1 MNEIKKLPSSVRKAG
16 KVLLIVAVLLT
27 LSIPG
32 RRFWR
37 ELMCLSGFEIRT
49 DAPLSIHVLDV
60 GKADAILL
68 ICEGKTALLDA
79 GTGVSGS
86 EIMDYLGRCRIDRLD
101 YVIASHPDSD
111 HIGGMPR
118 VLGEVNCGELVRS
131 SQFEEEYATVEQ
143 ARLENSVSL
152 RVVSAGDVIDLGGAR
167 LEVLGPVREYEETNN
182 ASLVLRLTYGDFTA
196 LFCGDIEREAEQDLT
211 DSGSDLSADLLKVS
225 HHGSDT
231 SSTPMFLNAVRPTWA
246 VISVGRDN
254 NELPKEIVLRR
265 LDKLCTEVYRT
276 DVEGNIIFTYDKTNG
291 FEAQINN

>member
-1 MNEIKKLPSSVRKAG
+1 MSEKKKLPENLRRVG
-16 KVLLIVAVLLT
+16 KVLLIAAVLLT
-27 LSIPG
+27 LSLPG

-68 ICEGKTALLDA
+68 ICEGETALLDA

-86 EIMDYLGRCRIDRLD
+86 EIKDYLGRCKIGRLD

-118 VLGEVNCGELVRS
+118 VLREVECGEFVRS
-131 SQFEEEYATVEQ
+131 AYFEEEYSLVEQ
-143 ARLENSVSL
+143 ARSENSVPL
-152 RVVSAGDVIDLGGAR
+152 RVVSVGDVIRLGGAE
-167 LEVLGPVREYEETNN
+167 LEVLGPVREYEDTNN

-196 LFCGDIEREAEQDLT
+196 LFCGDIEREAEQDLVG
-211 DSGSDLSADLLKVS
+211 SGADLSVDLLKVA

-231 SSTPMFLNAVRPTWA
+231 SSTPVFLNIVRPNWA

-265 LDKLCTEVYRT
+265 LDKVCAEVFRT
-276 DVEGNIIFTYDKTNG
+276 DTDGNIIFTYDKTEG
-291 FEAQINN
+291 FQVSIKN